1 MGNIVLLD
9 DLTIN
14 QIAAGEVVE
23 RPVNVVK
30 ELVENSIDAGAK
42 EIIVEIKNGGKTYIK
57 VSDNGKGIS
66 KDDMD
71 IAFERH
77 ATSKIRNI
85 DDVEKISSMGFR
97 GEALASIASISKTT
111 MVSKTE
117 KEDTGYKIVNIAGNI
132 EEMEE
137 VVVQRGTTILV
148 EELFFNTPVRYKFLK
163 QDSTEFRY
171 IKEWMQKVS
180 LANPDISFRLLN
192 SGKIILKTSGNG
204 RLEDVIYTIYGK
216 QIKDNLVQVNYDAN
230 NVKITG
236 VIGNT
241 LIAKENRKDQIFF
254 LNKRYIK
261 NNIISN
267 SADQAFKG
275 GTGINKFG
283 FFILNIEMNP
293 NMYDI
298 NVHPTKLEVR
308 FKNEDSIYKAVYYA
322 IKSSL
327 LKSQFLGNKE
337 NENEEKYVENEY
349 KFLTNHFVE
358 SNNLEEKSDE
368 KEITEEVK
376 KEENKDE
383 NHELIKRKAK
393 RKIEYNYVGILF
405 RTYIII
411 EIDNEVYF
419 IDQHAAHERILYE
432 EIKENY
438 KNNIKNN
445 TQMMLIPEVLNL
457 SHKEIEFIKKY
468 IQMFRNI
475 GFDIEPFGDLSIKI
489 NGIPDLDYKT
499 NSKHIFLDILD
510 EMMTNERGQIRDI
523 EERFIATVA
532 CKAAVKA
539 HMDLSKEEVDYLIQ
553 NLLNLNNPYTCPHG
567 RPTTIKYTREDLEKL
582 KK

>member
-57 VSDNGKGIS
+57 VSDNGKGIR
-66 KDDMD
+66 KDDME

-77 ATSKIRNI
+77 ATSKIRSI
-85 DDVEKISSMGFR
+85 SDIEKISSMGFR

-111 MVSKTE
+111 MISKTE
-117 KEDTGYKIVNIAGNI
+117 EEETGYKIVNIAGNI

-171 IKEWMQKVS
+171 IKEWMQKAA
-180 LANPDISFRLLN
+180 LANPNISFRLLN
-192 SGKIILKTSGNG
+192 SGKIVLKTSGNG
-204 RLEDVIYTIYGK
+204 KLEDVIYTIYGK
-216 QIKDNLVQVNYDAN
+216 QVKDNLIEVNYDAN
-230 NVKITG
+230 NIKITG

-283 FFILNIEMNP
+283 FFILNIEMSP
-293 NMYDI
+293 DMYDI

-327 LKSQFLGNKE
+327 LKSEFLGNNE

-349 KFLTNHFVE
+349 NFLTNHFV
-358 SNNLEEKSDE
+358 SDNNLEEKSDE
-368 KEITEEVK
+368 KET
-376 KEENKDE
+376 KEEIKVE
-383 NHELIKRKAK
+383 NHELIKRNTK

-468 IQMFRNI
+468 LQMFKNI

-539 HMDLSKEEVDYLIQ
+539 HMDLTREEVDYLIQ

>member
-57 VSDNGKGIS
+57 VSDNGKGIR
-66 KDDMD
+66 KDDME

-85 DDVEKISSMGFR
+85 NDIEKISSMGFR

-111 MVSKTE
+111 MISKTE
-117 KEDTGYKIVNIAGNI
+117 TEDTGYKIVNIAGNI
-132 EEMEE
+132 DKIEEIVM
-137 VVVQRGTTILV
+137 QRGTTILV

-171 IKEWMQKVS
+171 IKEWIQKAA
-180 LANPDISFRLLN
+180 LANPNISFRLLN
-192 SGKIILKTSGNG
+192 SGKMILKTSGNG

-216 QIKDNLVQVNYDAN
+216 QIKDNLVEVNYDAN
-230 NVKITG
+230 NIKITG

-261 NNIISN
+261 NSIISN

-283 FFILNIEMNP
+283 VFILNIEMSP
-293 NMYDI
+293 DMYDI

-322 IKSSL
+322 IKSSI
-327 LKSQFLGNKE
+327 LKSEFLGNKE

-349 KFLTNHFVE
+349 NFLTNHFVS
-358 SNNLEEKSDE
+358 SNNLEEK
-368 KEITEEVK
+368 EVK
-376 KEENKDE
+376 EKSKDE
-383 NHELIKRKAK
+383 NHELIKRKAQ

-432 EIKENY
+432 QIKENY

-468 IQMFRNI
+468 LQMFKNI

-567 RPTTIKYTREDLEKL
+567 RPTTIKYTKEELEKL

>member
-30 ELVENSIDAGAK
+30 ELVENSIDAGVK

-57 VSDNGKGIS
+57 VSDNGKGIR
-66 KDDMD
+66 KDDME

-77 ATSKIRNI
+77 ATSKIRSI
-85 DDVEKISSMGFR
+85 SDIEKISSMGFR

-111 MVSKTE
+111 MISKTE
-117 KEDTGYKIVNIAGNI
+117 EEETGYKIVNIAGNI

-171 IKEWMQKVS
+171 IKEWMQKAA
-180 LANPDISFRLLN
+180 LANPNISFRLLN
-192 SGKIILKTSGNG
+192 SGKIVLKTSGNG
-204 RLEDVIYTIYGK
+204 KLEDVIYTIYGK
-216 QIKDNLVQVNYDAN
+216 QVKDNLIEVNYDAN
-230 NVKITG
+230 NIKITG

-283 FFILNIEMNP
+283 FFILNIEMSP
-293 NMYDI
+293 DMYDI

-327 LKSQFLGNKE
+327 LKSEFLGNND

-349 KFLTNHFVE
+349 NFLTNHFV
-358 SNNLEEKSDE
+358 SDNNLEEKSDE
-368 KEITEEVK
+368 KET
-376 KEENKDE
+376 KEEIKVE
-383 NHELIKRKAK
+383 NHELIKRNTK

-468 IQMFRNI
+468 LQMFKNI

-539 HMDLSKEEVDYLIQ
+539 HMDLTREEVDYLIQ

>member
-57 VSDNGKGIS
+57 VSDNGKGIR
-66 KDDMD
+66 KDDME

-111 MVSKTE
+111 MISKTE
-117 KEDTGYKIVNIAGNI
+117 KEDTGYKIINIAGNI
-132 EEMEE
+132 EEMKE
-137 VVVQRGTTILV
+137 VAVQKGTTILV

-308 FKNEDSIYKAVYYA
+308 LKNEDSIYKAVYYA
-322 IKSSL
+322 IKTSL

-358 SNNLEEKSDE
+358 RNNLEEKSDE
-368 KEITEEVK
+368 KEITEV

>member
-57 VSDNGKGIS
+57 VSDNGKGIR
-66 KDDMD
+66 KDDMK

-85 DDVEKISSMGFR
+85 NDIEKISSMGFR

-111 MVSKTE
+111 MISKTE
-117 KEDTGYKIVNIAGNI
+117 TEDTGYKIVNIAGNI
-132 EEMEE
+132 DKIEEIVM
-137 VVVQRGTTILV
+137 QRGTTILV

-171 IKEWMQKVS
+171 IKEWIQKAA
-180 LANPDISFRLLN
+180 LANPNISFRLLN
-192 SGKIILKTSGNG
+192 SGKMILKTSGNG

-216 QIKDNLVQVNYDAN
+216 QIKDNLVEVNYNTN
-230 NVKITG
+230 NIKITG

-241 LIAKENRKDQIFF
+241 LIAKENRKEQIFF

-261 NNIISN
+261 NSIISN

-283 FFILNIEMNP
+283 VFILNIEMSP
-293 NMYDI
+293 DMYDI

-322 IKSSL
+322 IKSSI
-327 LKSQFLGNKE
+327 LKSEFLGNKE

-349 KFLTNHFVE
+349 NFLTNHFVS
-358 SNNLEEKSDE
+358 SNNLEEK
-368 KEITEEVK
+368 EVK
-376 KEENKDE
+376 EKSKDE
-383 NHELIKRKAK
+383 NHQLIKRKAQ

-432 EIKENY
+432 QIKENY

-468 IQMFRNI
+468 LQMFKNI

-567 RPTTIKYTREDLEKL
+567 RPTTIKYTKEELEKL